1 MLIYDGVEGGSAP
14 FVEKRPMLVLQC
26 EPKLT
31 SWETFS
37 KGKHTME
44 TERDLSSFSLLKVF
58 KMYFIELFCLLK
70 TFTST
75 TL

>member
-1 MLIYDGVEGGSAP
+1 MHGVVGSSAP

-26 EPKLT
+26 KPKLT

-37 KGKHTME
+37 KGKHTMD
-44 TERDLSSFSLLKVF
+44 TKRDFSIFSLLKVF

-70 TFTST
+70 TSTST

>member
-1 MLIYDGVEGGSAP
+1 MHRVVGGSAP

-26 EPKLT
+26 EPKVT
-31 SWETFS
+31 SRDTFS

-44 TERDLSSFSLLKVF
+44 TKRDLSIFSLLKVL
-58 KMYFIELFCLLK
+58 KMYFIELFCILK
-70 TFTST
+70 TSTST